1 MPDDSFSVGVLVFE
15 ENNFSCVDPDT
26 DRLLSEGMVYTY
38 ESVDKIVMRARHEH
52 MDIRFN
58 NGKPRFRLMSSY
70 LQIITNE
77 LVLRCKDDQ
86 EIQVLFEPTSE
97 KFEYGN
103 PKITVQPSTKRRNVT
118 SGFFRIESQTKTSS
132 LLSDD
137 VDEQTKKDMDETDV
151 NLDQISNM
159 LGNLHD
165 MNLTINR
172 VVGEQTG
179 QLDRIIERTDEAND
193 RIKKQNKDM
202 DKLMS

>member
-1 MPDDSFSVGVLVFE
+1 
-15 ENNFSCVDPDT
+15 
-26 DRLLSEGMVYTY
+26 
-38 ESVDKIVMRARHEH
+38 
-52 MDIRFN
+52 
-58 NGKPRFRLMSSY
+58 
-70 LQIITNE
+70 
-77 LVLRCKDDQ
+77 
-86 EIQVLFEPTSE
+86 
-97 KFEYGN
+97 
-103 PKITVQPSTKRRNVT
+103 VT